1 MFKILHFFKTVFMF
15 TMYHPTVSVF
25 EFDYTIQKKKEVNMK
40 IQSNILNFSN
50 CKLYRISEHKVSH
63 SKNIIYFSNHRSW
76 ADFFIDNV
84 VTQYCTKFISR
95 VEVAFILPLYVYIC
109 GYLMFDVMIFFRRGK
124 TSIPDFERL
133 IKHNQLNSVSGNDIL
148 VYPEGTRRAG
158 LDYACDLKKGLIYY
172 SYKES
177 CPIQFII
184 SKNKERMLNEKTFT
198 AEKNVNVF
206 VHYSPVYYPDVT
218 KYKSMQEF
226 YEFINTEWKTT
237 FRAVYGADHESKI
250 HEYEQIDVTKI
261 HDNNYYLNKT
271 LLYTVRFVVFSAVVI
286 IPAIITRKFQSI
298 A

>member
-1 MFKILHFFKTVFMF
+1 MFKILHFFKTTFMF
-15 TMYHPTVSVF
+15 TVYYPIISI
-25 EFDYTIQKKKEVNMK
+25 FDYTIQKKKKSK
-40 IQSNILNFSN
+40 IKNHLNFLKFLN
-50 CKLYRISEHKVSH
+50 CKLYCISEDKVSH

-95 VEVAFILPLYVYIC
+95 VEVAFILPLYVYIY
-109 GYLMFDVMIFFRRGK
+109 GYLMFDLIIFFRRGK
-124 TSIPDFERL
+124 TSIIDFERL
-133 IKHNQLNSVSGNDIL
+133 IKHNQLHNVSGNDIL

-206 VHYSPVYYPDVT
+206 VHYSPVYYPDIT

-237 FRAVYGADHESKI
+237 FRAVYEIDHESKI

>member
-1 MFKILHFFKTVFMF
+1 
-15 TMYHPTVSVF
+15 
-25 EFDYTIQKKKEVNMK
+25 
-40 IQSNILNFSN
+40 LNN
-50 CKLYRISEHKVSH
+50 
-63 SKNIIYFSNHRSW
+63 
-76 ADFFIDNV
+76 
-84 VTQYCTKFISR
+84 
-95 VEVAFILPLYVYIC
+95 
-109 GYLMFDVMIFFRRGK
+109 
-124 TSIPDFERL
+124 
-133 IKHNQLNSVSGNDIL
+133 VSGNDIL

-158 LDYACDLKKGLIYY
+158 LDYACDLKKGLICY

-184 SKNKERMLNEKTFT
+184 SKNKEKMLNEKTFT
-198 AEKNVNVF
+198 AEKNVNIF

-218 KYKSMQEF
+218 KYKSIQEF